1 MNIQSIISSASYTNY
16 VKNTTSKVISIS
28 KDTFKQALASGD
40 ILTLGSDDD
49 SIYSTNT
56 RPGVYSDKASIVE
69 ANNAVSENTELTDDE
84 KWDVIT
90 SKYRSPIFQ
99 YDDYMNMLDDLEGAG
114 LITADEK
121 AVAMSHATAV
131 IEKKRYNY
139 DMQDG
144 KLGDDRIPAPVNTIY
159 FDELISDLS
168 NENREIPSTDDGSD
182 PRVFLEALYNKA
194 KGAEMTKDEK
204 WEAVTSHYNG
214 KPMTEHDYNQM
225 LCDLENADLITFKER
240 CAASGHSMSVVY
252 DKVTNYDLQDG
263 IIGNGRI
270 PASLYLIDFDEL
282 FADLSNENRIYEGYT
297 EENDPRPFLH
307 TFYQKISG
315 YFPKEA
321 AGSVE

>member
-214 KPMTEHDYNQM
+214 KPMT
-225 LCDLENADLITFKER
+225 
-240 CAASGHSMSVVY
+240 
-252 DKVTNYDLQDG
+252 
-263 IIGNGRI
+263 
-270 PASLYLIDFDEL
+270 
-282 FADLSNENRIYEGYT
+282 
-297 EENDPRPFLH
+297 
-307 TFYQKISG
+307 
-315 YFPKEA
+315 
-321 AGSVE
+321 